1 MRTLEKVTRSHD
13 ASTNIDHG
21 WSNATNAGV
30 AWFVNDSGGGTA
42 KFLIE
47 RDDGTLFE
55 VQTDAIAA
63 ATPTVIVYDFPIRKA
78 VFRFTPSGSGDL
90 TSRLTP
96 KPSR

>member
-1 MRTLEKVTRSHD
+1 MRTLEKVTSSHD
-13 ASTNIDHG
+13 SSTDIDHS
-21 WSNATNAGV
+21 WNNQNNTGV

-63 ATPTVIVYDFPIRKA
+63 ATPTVVVYNFPISKA
-78 VFRFTPSGSGDL
+78 VFRFTPSGAGDL